1 MRSLSNTPY
10 QALIPI
16 LSRYQ
21 LQLTQVSA
29 DSKIPHSFWGSPEAG
44 RLKSTLYARVDSPI
58 HSILHETC
66 PYICMP
72 PDQRSLTQVDAVGSA
87 LVESACCYLQ
97 IVLADHIEG
106 INRQDLMHDMDT
118 WGYSFRLGSTARWFF
133 ADSEDARQWLI
144 EFQILNTSNY
154 PTLNLRSH
162 A

>member
-1 MRSLSNTPY
+1 
-10 QALIPI
+10 
-16 LSRYQ
+16 
-21 LQLTQVSA
+21 
-29 DSKIPHSFWGSPEAG
+29 
-44 RLKSTLYARVDSPI
+44 
-58 HSILHETC
+58 
-66 PYICMP
+66 MP
-72 PDQRSLTQVDAVGSA
+72 PDQCSLTQVDAGGSA